1 MDNERRK
8 LLQETMKEF
17 NKGQK
22 EEILSFGNESE
33 KKEVIPIGIKSIDN
47 FIGGGTKRGT
57 FTVIYGGQ
65 SVGKSTLVLQAIAQ
79 AQRQGLVCAYI
90 DLEHTFDKERAKSLG
105 VNLDDL
111 VLAENCET
119 AEQALEIIRKL
130 CKAKVIDLAVID
142 SVQAMSPLNERENK
156 GKERELASKEI
167 AELARTLSKFFRVV
181 APDVF
186 RAKASVI
193 MIGQV
198 RIAGIGSFY
207 THADMTGGEGIKHWA
222 YTRFFMRRGQKS
234 DAPIQKS
241 KEYFLD
247 PESKIRSRT
256 IKEECGFDAV
266 LKLEKTKSSQSKKE
280 GSEVHIPFLYDKGFV
295 DFVEES
301 EEIPIRI
308 DPDATEEQRKK
319 IEDYLIE
326 KNLIMVESKDY
337 EQSNTETITL
347 ETPKKEDIV
356 KPQTF
361 TEDDFLKEEPKK
373 KKRGRP
379 KKNEKNS

>member
-280 GSEVHIPFLYDKGFV
+280 GSEVHIPFLYDNGFV